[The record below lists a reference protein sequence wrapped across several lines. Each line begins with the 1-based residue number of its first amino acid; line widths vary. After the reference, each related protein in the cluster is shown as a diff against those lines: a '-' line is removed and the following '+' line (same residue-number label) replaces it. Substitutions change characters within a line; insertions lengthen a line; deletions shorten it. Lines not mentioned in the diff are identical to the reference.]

1 MLQSTYQQLAVQM
14 SVYEETYIWSQQ
26 KYNNW
31 KDWNYVGLQWNFL
44 SDLSDRLLRRADAQ
58 WRRDNAPDL
67 KIADWAGYLE
77 ELGIGSI
84 ILNPIFE
91 SDNHAMT
98 QEILRRST
106 VASER
111 TKISKQYVKRFIRTI
126 SRSCSTGYSITSAEV
141 FGHFR
146 MC

>member
-1 MLQSTYQQLAVQM
+1 MRLVAFRKHLKNIITERTEIMWAYNETFYQI
-14 SVYEETYIWSQQ
+14 YPI
-26 KYNNW
+26 
-31 KDWNYVGLQWNFL
+31 GFCG
-44 SDLSDRLLRRADAQ
+44 
-58 WRRDNAPDL
+58 APTHNDDVTMHRIL

-84 ILNPIFE
+84 ILNPIL
-91 SDNHAMT
+91 NQIITAMT